1 MISVGLLVIYAFT
14 VYNAMDESWLGFVT
28 MIAVVITDF
37 ILYLI
42 YNSKIIISSTM
53 LSVTVI
59 FNRLF
64 LFVFGGE
71 YWIYG
76 YMILYIY
83 YGILLVNEIGKRRF
97 PIVN

>member
-1 MISVGLLVIYAFT
+1 
-14 VYNAMDESWLGFVT
+14 

-42 YNSKIIISSTM
+42 YNSKIIVSSTM

-83 YGILLVNEIGKRRF
+83 YGILLVNEISKRRF